1 MGEIMLKSKF
11 RLLVFV
17 LALFVL
23 SVELFAQTPS
33 ESQQTY
39 ENMLTNAQSSAVK
52 DLNGRIKQIS
62 LKLLPDSTAEVI
74 QFDYEN
80 NRLSTVIDSNGDKI
94 KIQRDENGNV
104 IGYIFPDGGKSIIVW
119 DRSNP
124 NNPIPIG
131 FYITHPNSTTVTQ
144 LFTENSSQTVGPP
157 RPRGDACS
165 RAINAAG
172 YAATAAVIACGF
184 GPSYG
189 CGIAVGAA
197 ALASYHAYQI
207 CNE

>member
-1 MGEIMLKSKF
+1 MLKNKF

-17 LALFVL
+17 LALFIF
-23 SVELFAQTPS
+23 SGELLAQAQP

-39 ENMLTNAQSSAVK
+39 ENMLNNAQTSAVK

-62 LKLLPDSTAEVI
+62 VKILLSSTPEVI
-74 QFDYEN
+74 QFDYDN
-80 NRLSTVIDSNGDKI
+80 DRLSAVIDSSGDKI

-119 DRSNP
+119 DRFNP

-131 FYITHPNSTTVTQ
+131 FYITRPNGETVTQ
-144 LFTENSSQTVGPP
+144 LFTENTSQIDGGP

-172 YAATAAVIACGF
+172 YAATAAVVACGL
-184 GPSYG
+184 GPGYS
-189 CGIAVGAA
+189 CAIAVGAA
-197 ALASYHAYQI
+197 GLASYHAYQI